1 MSGSLKYWIRIAGD
15 HAVVAKAI
23 ADAHDENTSMLAYN
37 NENSLNCVIAI
48 AYFSA
53 GKDCLILRELP
64 AGKGYVDLVFLS
76 GEKSDKPAMI
86 IDLKWNRTVDG
97 AISQIKEK

>member
-53 GKDCLILRELP
+53 GKDCLKIGRASSRERVL
-64 AGKGYVDLVFLS
+64 AGV
-76 GEKSDKPAMI
+76 
-86 IDLKWNRTVDG
+86 
-97 AISQIKEK
+97 